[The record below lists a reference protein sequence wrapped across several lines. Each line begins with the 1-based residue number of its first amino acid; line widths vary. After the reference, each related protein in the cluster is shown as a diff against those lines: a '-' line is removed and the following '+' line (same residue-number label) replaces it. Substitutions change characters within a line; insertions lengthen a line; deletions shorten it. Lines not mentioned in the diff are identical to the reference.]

1 MDGWGCFFLL
11 NPASLAILVFAG
23 FTTGVFLLLDLLLI
37 YLSAI
42 IFTQNPKLEDVSTFE
57 KDLIPDSKLPIIS
70 ILLPVYRE
78 EITLPYLIESIANSD
93 YPKDK
98 LDIRILVE
106 RDDYP
111 TLKTIMSLPRKAGQT
126 DDSGIDYDL
135 TGTPK
140 TIRVWKEMELHI
152 DYIYLNPPGARTK
165 PNSLNK
171 GLANARGS
179 IVTIYDA
186 EDRPEPDQLR
196 KAAVYML
203 KHPEV
208 ACVQARLS
216 HYNSDQSLLTKLF
229 SIEYIEHFLIL
240 LPSFYSMKKVVLLGG
255 TSNFLRI
262 EILRDLKGW
271 KTDNVTEDAD
281 LGVRLA
287 RLGYKVVPINSTTWE
302 EATPKIYPWI
312 RQRTRWNKGF
322 LYTWGKHFKNPLR
335 LIRDI
340 GFSSTLYLFYYLIAP
355 LTYVISLPGWVLF
368 TAFWIN
374 FVGIFSTQPLAG
386 WIQEA
391 YDANNF
397 IFYASIFTFLFGVI
411 YDPFV
416 AAEALFKQGD
426 PHALKKVKYVF
437 LMPFYLYLQIL
448 PSIFAVFE
456 LFVKPAH
463 WRKTYHG
470 FSVETKKEMH
480 PK

>member
-1 MDGWGCFFLL
+1 MNL
-11 NPASLAILVFAG
+11 ASMIILIFAA
-23 FTTGVFLLLDLLLI
+23 FTTAIFLLLDFLLM

-42 IFTQNPKLEDVSTFE
+42 IFMQNPRLEDVSNDE
-57 KDLIPDSKLPIIS
+57 KELVPDFKLPIIS

-106 RDDYP
+106 HDDHP
-111 TLKTIMSLPRKAGQT
+111 TIKTIMSLPYKAGQT
-126 DDSGIDYDL
+126 DDSGIKYNL
-135 TGTPK
+135 FGLPK
-140 TIRVWKEMELHI
+140 TIRVWRGIDIQI

-171 GLANARGS
+171 GLSNARGS

-196 KAAVYML
+196 KVAVYML

-208 ACVQARLS
+208 ACAQARLS
-216 HYNSDQSLLTKLF
+216 FYNSDQSLLTKLF

-240 LPSFYSMKKVVLLGG
+240 LPALYSLKKVVLLGG
-255 TSNFLRI
+255 TSNFIRI
-262 EILRDLKGW
+262 EVIRNLKGW

-287 RLGYKVVPINSTTWE
+287 RLGYNVVPINSTTWE
-302 EATPKIYPWI
+302 EATPKLYPWI

-322 LYTWGKHFKNPLR
+322 LYTWSKHFKNPMR
-335 LIRDI
+335 LIHDI
-340 GFSSTLYLFYYLIAP
+340 GFSSTLFLFYYLIAP
-355 LTYVISLPGWVLF
+355 LTYFISIIGWILF
-368 TAFWIN
+368 IAYWIN
-374 FVGIFSTQPLAG
+374 FVGIISTEPLAG
-386 WIQEA
+386 WIQDA
-391 YDANNF
+391 YTANSLV
-397 IFYASIFTFLFGVI
+397 FYASILSFIFGIV

-426 PHALKKVKYVF
+426 SYSLKKVKYVF

-448 PSIFAVFE
+448 PSILAIIE
-456 LFVKPAH
+456 LFIKPKH

-470 FSVETKKEMH
+470 FSVKTNEEEEH
-480 PK
+480 PYDKYI